1 MLFIYQFQI
10 TPINDASW
18 AITMKEK
25 KGNES
30 KATVKKPARL
40 AECQK
45 GHVDLEID
53 RELLKMDLEEK
64 QERAAK
70 NKEMQQQQQKNKLQK
85 HHTDVLFISE
95 MKRAGI
101 Q

>member
-1 MLFIYQFQI
+1 MGYHYEREGQ
-10 TPINDASW
+10 
-18 AITMKEK
+18 
-25 KGNES
+25 S

-40 AECQK
+40 VECQK
-45 GHVDLEID
+45 GHNDTEID
-53 RELLKMDLEEK
+53 RELIKMDLEEK

-70 NKEMQQQQQKNKLQK
+70 NKEMQRQKQKNKLHK

>member
-1 MLFIYQFQI
+1 
-10 TPINDASW
+10 
-18 AITMKEK
+18 MKEK
-25 KGNES
+25 EGES
-30 KATVKKPARL
+30 KATAKKPARFV
-40 AECQK
+40 ECQK
-45 GHVDLEID
+45 GQDDLEID

-70 NKEMQQQQQKNKLQK
+70 NKEMQRQQQKNKLHK
-85 HHTDVLFISE
+85 HHTDVLFASE

>member
-1 MLFIYQFQI
+1 
-10 TPINDASW
+10 
-18 AITMKEK
+18 MKEK
-25 KGNES
+25 EGDLS
-30 KATVKKPARL
+30 KATAKKPARL

-45 GHVDLEID
+45 GDDDLEID

-70 NKEMQQQQQKNKLQK
+70 NKETQLQQQKNKLQK
-85 HHTDVLFISE
+85 HHTDVLFASE

>member
-18 AITMKEK
+18 AITMNEKE
-25 KGNES
+25 GES

-40 AECQK
+40 VECQK
-45 GHVDLEID
+45 GQDDLEID

-64 QERAAK
+64 QERVAT
-70 NKEMQQQQQKNKLQK
+70 NKEMQQQQQRNKLQK
-85 HHTDVLFISE
+85 HHTDVLFIS
-95 MKRAGI
+95 
-101 Q
+101 